1 MEKNYFDNC
10 LTSQPA
16 PEVVETMLP
25 YLREKFY
32 FPKNFVLSGS
42 EISKELNNFKQTIAD
57 SMGAEVDEIHITTG
71 GTSANNL
78 GIKGFLSANADK
90 GTHVI
95 LSVIDYPDLLTNVAF
110 FENSGFEITYLQ
122 TDSEGFIDLE
132 ELKSAIRPDTI
143 MFLTTLANHVVGTIQ
158 PLAQIRKIL
167 DDSGH
172 KIALF
177 ADACEAYGRM
187 LLNVNELG
195 IDLMSVSAH
204 KIHGPQGVGA
214 LYLRKG
220 IKISQVK
227 HGIDRVDNYETG
239 GVSVASIAGFAKA
252 VELAFSDLERDVNRI
267 RSLRNYLLEEIENS
281 IPDTLLN
288 GPRGEK
294 RVAHNLNISF
304 SFIEG
309 EALML
314 MLDMAGITVATGSA
328 CASQGLKANYVLM
341 ALGRNHEES
350 HGSLKFTLS
359 RYNTK
364 EEIDFTVTKLKEV
377 VAELRS
383 RSPLYNKE

>member
-32 FPKNFVLSGS
+32 FPKNFVMGGS
-42 EISKELNNFKQTIAD
+42 EISEELNLFKQTIAD
-57 SMGAEVDEIHITTG
+57 SIEADPDEIHFTTG

-78 GIKGFLSANADK
+78 GIKGFLSANAEK

-122 TDSEGFIDLE
+122 ADSKGFIDLE
-132 ELKSAIRPDTI
+132 ELKNAIRPDTV
-143 MFLTTLANHVVGTIQ
+143 MFLTTLANHVVGAIQ
-158 PLAQIRKIL
+158 PIKQIRKIL

-172 KIALF
+172 EIALYT
-177 ADACEAYGRM
+177 DACEAYGRM
-187 LLNVNELG
+187 PLNVNELG
-195 IDLMSVSAH
+195 IDLMAVSAH

-220 IKISQVK
+220 IKISQIK
-227 HGIDRVDNYETG
+227 HGIERVDNLETG
-239 GVSVASIAGFAKA
+239 GVSVASIAGFARA
-252 VELAFSDLERDVNRI
+252 VELAFSNLEKNVEKIRTLRD
-267 RSLRNYLLEEIENS
+267 YLLEQIEKN
-281 IPDTLLN
+281 IARTLLN
-288 GPRGEK
+288 GPRGDK

-304 SFIEG
+304 SYIEG

-314 MLDMAGITVATGSA
+314 MLDMAGIKVATGSA
-328 CASQGLKANYVLM
+328 CASKGLKANYVLM
-341 ALGRNHEES
+341 AMGRNHEES

-364 EEIDFTVTKLKEV
+364 EEIDFTVKKLKEV
-377 VAELRS
+377 VKELRA

>member
-25 YLREKFY
+25 YLKEKFY
-32 FPKNFVLSGS
+32 FPKDFVLGGS
-42 EISKELNNFKQTIAD
+42 EISNELQIFKQTIAR
-57 SMGAEVDEIHITTG
+57 SMGAEEKEIHFTTG

-78 GIKGFLSANADK
+78 GIKGFLSANVDK

-95 LSVIDYPDLLTNVAF
+95 LSVIDYPDLLTNVSF
-110 FENSGFEITYLQ
+110 FEKSGFEVTYL
-122 TDSEGFIDLE
+122 TADRDGFIDLE
-132 ELKSAIRPDTI
+132 ELKNSIREDTV

-158 PLAQIRKIL
+158 PIAEIRRIL
-167 DDSGH
+167 DESGH

-187 LLNVNELG
+187 PIDVNEMG

-214 LYLRKG
+214 LYQRKG
-220 IKISQVK
+220 IRLALVK
-227 HGIDRVDNYETG
+227 HGIERVDKLETG
-239 GVSVASIAGFAKA
+239 GVSIASIAGFAKA
-252 VELAFSDLERDVNRI
+252 VELAFTNLKDHVKYI
-267 RSLRNYLLEEIENS
+267 RELNDYLLEQIEKN
-281 IPDTLLN
+281 IPYTLLN
-288 GPRGEK
+288 GPRGEA
-294 RVAHNLNISF
+294 RAAHNLNISF
-304 SFIEG
+304 SYIEG
-309 EALML
+309 EAIML
-314 MLDMAGITVATGSA
+314 MLDLMGITVATGSA
-328 CASQGLKANYVLM
+328 CASQGLKANYVMM

-364 EEIDFTVTKLKEV
+364 DEIDYTVVKLKEIV
-377 VAELRS
+377 EELRS
-383 RSPLYNKE
+383 RSPLYSKE

>member
-42 EISKELNNFKQTIAD
+42 EISKELNNFKQTIAH
-57 SMGAEVDEIHITTG
+57 SMGADVDEVHITTG

-90 GTHVI
+90 GTHII

-122 TDSEGFIDLE
+122 ADSEGFIDLE

-143 MFLTTLANHVVGTIQ
+143 MFLTTLANHVVGAIQ

-187 LLNVNELG
+187 PLNVNELG

-204 KIHGPQGVGA
+204 KINGPQGVGA